1 MQQRAGLLFLAKTT
15 SRILLILEDSKW
27 TVPTFARKSTLLEDA
42 EELLNSY
49 SKGRIVPIELY
60 LSEDRG
66 FEYGTYVCLVEQ
78 EFLTT
83 AAATIAWS
91 SLDHLPKQLHNGLKA
106 TLNNTLIR
114 TKIETVLEL
123 EMSNLLEKSSR
134 FQEDY
139 TRYQSII
146 AEMPEGDFKQDVNQL
161 LKKLVVEIKKL
172 DSMHMEM
179 VYTRQLPSMGTD
191 MKQEITTIRKNLE
204 TKIKDYQQS
213 K

>member
-27 TVPTFARKSTLLEDA
+27 TVPTFVRKSTLLDDA

-83 AAATIAWS
+83 AAETIAWS
-91 SLDHLPKQLHNGLKA
+91 NLDHLPKQLHNGLKA

-123 EMSNLLEKSSR
+123 ENV
-134 FQEDY
+134 Q
-139 TRYQSII
+139 
-146 AEMPEGDFKQDVNQL
+146 P
-161 LKKLVVEIKKL
+161 
-172 DSMHMEM
+172 
-179 VYTRQLPSMGTD
+179 
-191 MKQEITTIRKNLE
+191 IRK
-204 TKIKDYQQS
+204 IQ
-213 K
+213 

>member
-27 TVPTFARKSTLLEDA
+27 TVPTFVRKSTLLDDA
-42 EELLNSY
+42 AELLEKY

-66 FEYGTYVCLVEQ
+66 FEYGTYVCLVDQ

-83 AAATIAWS
+83 AAETVAWS
-91 SLDHLPKQLHNGLKA
+91 GLDYLPKQLHNGLKA

-123 EMSNLLEKSSR
+123 EN
-134 FQEDY
+134 
-139 TRYQSII
+139 
-146 AEMPEGDFKQDVNQL
+146 V
-161 LKKLVVEIKKL
+161 KL
-172 DSMHMEM
+172 
-179 VYTRQLPSMGTD
+179 
-191 MKQEITTIRKNLE
+191 ITKV
-204 TKIKDYQQS
+204 
-213 K
+213 